1 VATLT
6 EEANNAAIGGAERRM
21 APRYPASAV
30 PSITGVRVSPGGGE
44 AFLVNISTSGVLVR
58 CTTKLPTGTPV
69 TVTFEGSFQG
79 GSIKGRVARCFVAD
93 IGRPV
98 GLSYHIGIAF
108 NESILFGIAGE
119 HAEPPPVTPEPAA
132 AEAKPALVNRW

>member
-1 VATLT
+1 MATLT
-6 EEANNAAIGGAERRM
+6 AETDNTATGGAERRM
-21 APRYPASAV
+21 APRYPAASV
-30 PSITGVRVSPGGGE
+30 PSITGVRLSPGGGE
-44 AFLVNISTSGVLVR
+44 AWLVNISTSGVLVR

-79 GSIKGRVARCFVAD
+79 GAIKGRVARCFVAD

-108 NESILFGIAGE
+108 NESILFGIAGDD
-119 HAEPPPVTPEPAA
+119 AESQPVAPTPAPADTT
-132 AEAKPALVNRW
+132 PVLVNRW